1 MYTLYQALEPEKVFR
16 DNTVTSIQETVELVE
31 RLNIADD
38 ERVNLTCDAVRTEMG
53 GTMIPLLRSDPTYR
67 LRIRAQ
73 VAELLNT
80 INPNYK
86 DTKQ

>member
-1 MYTLYQALEPEKVFR
+1 MVFSSSATWAR
-16 DNTVTSIQETVELVE
+16 TRSRYVGSLRRSGIIV

-67 LRIRAQ
+67 LRVRAQ